1 MYDQGKGV
9 AQSHEE
15 TIKWWQLAA
24 AQRHAHAQWNLAT
37 MYAKGQGAA
46 RDMAKAMHW
55 CKLAADQGQ
64 PCAQEMMLTQTGSD
78 RDRAGST
85 HDTTARLCRLAG
97 GDQGGGAR
105 AGQGELNGRVNS
117 IKPGNLNLAP

>member
-97 GDQGGGAR
+97 CKLGRKRGRRGRTGSCCSTRPPALR
-105 AGQGELNGRVNS
+105 A
-117 IKPGNLNLAP
+117 PA